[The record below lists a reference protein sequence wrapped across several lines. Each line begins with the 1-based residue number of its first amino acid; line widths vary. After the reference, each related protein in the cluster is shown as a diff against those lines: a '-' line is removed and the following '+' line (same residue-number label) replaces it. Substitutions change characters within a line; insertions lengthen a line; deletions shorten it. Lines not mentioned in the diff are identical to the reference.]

1 MANADLR
8 SESGPSAV
16 RGARIP
22 VFAGKRRHSRNYGRV
37 VGFLK
42 VVLPTV
48 AVLLIGTAVLW
59 PYLEDERLELVE
71 RLTDAGQLITE
82 HLEVVEAS
90 YSGIGE
96 DGQRYTVTAE
106 TVQQESVDAML
117 VTFSQPRAD
126 ISLTDGSWAL
136 VTAASGQ
143 LDRETQ
149 VLELTDGVNLFHDQG
164 YEFETLS
171 ATFDL
176 LEGSAYGF
184 DPVSGQGPFG
194 YLEAEGFQALN
205 RGARVQLTGRS
216 RVVIYETD

>member
-1 MANADLR
+1 MADADLR
-8 SESGPSAV
+8 RETGPSGV

-22 VFAGKRRHSRNYGRV
+22 VFSGKRRLSRGYGRV
-37 VGFLK
+37 VGLLK

-48 AVLLIGTAVLW
+48 AVVLIGIAILW
-59 PYLEDERLELVE
+59 PYLEDERRQLVE
-71 RLTDAGQLITE
+71 SLTDAGQLITE

-90 YSGIGE
+90 YSGVGD

-106 TVQQESVDAML
+106 TVQQQSVDAML
-117 VTFSQPRAD
+117 VKFTQPRAD

-136 VTAASGQ
+136 VTAANGM
-143 LDRETQ
+143 LDRDTQ
-149 VLELTDGVNLFHDQG
+149 VLELHDGVNLFHDQG
-164 YEFETLS
+164 YEFETQS

-205 RGARVQLTGRS
+205 RGAQVQLTGRS